1 MSCISIPD
9 KQTKQIVLQQLVL
22 SFTKELITD
31 VPFQESKFSVK
42 SLWHQHTFS
51 FMMSQSITFLHKKY
65 STKTWRLDGKVKK
78 KGKLYIFR
86 ICHYKKKKK
95 CHVMKTLY
103 VWKKPFFSVNQ
114 IDVHYVQIVFSSK
127 SVLYYFIIY
136 NFLSYMPKGYMKV
149 KLIYFKKSLE
159 GYPYSSTIT
168 IIHRSQITRK
178 YRKWK
183 TKSKCN
189 SFDWRKKM
197 KLIWRKKMKFSNV
210 QIFVFQRSLAITRSV
225 KVVRSPR
232 RSLVTR
238 LRLPNTT

>member
-1 MSCISIPD
+1 
-9 KQTKQIVLQQLVL
+9 
-22 SFTKELITD
+22 
-31 VPFQESKFSVK
+31 
-42 SLWHQHTFS
+42 
-51 FMMSQSITFLHKKY
+51 
-65 STKTWRLDGKVKK
+65 
-78 KGKLYIFR
+78 
-86 ICHYKKKKK
+86 
-95 CHVMKTLY
+95 MKTLY

-189 SFDWRKKM
+189 SFDERK
-197 KLIWRKKMKFSNV
+197 WSSFDERKWNFQMYKFSYLRFSEISGYHKVCKGRPITKKKPCNKAKVAKYYIVTVTKGKKTKKLYTKRIPYCKFLFKNV
-210 QIFVFQRSLAITRSV
+210 SKISCSIYYYYYQAYLLTWTEDVVPIYNTGLDAIFWVMLQ
-225 KVVRSPR
+225 
-232 RSLVTR
+232 
-238 LRLPNTT
+238 